1 MSKIKSKSLPFYE
14 FDKII
19 IYVVI
24 FLKSSELVNSFW
36 QLVVMARRTL
46 HFKSSTILHMIVF
59 LKNLSKAELIHDIVK
74 KFKYR
79 SELMDKIS

>member
-24 FLKSSELVNSFW
+24 FARSSELVNSFW
-36 QLVVMARRTL
+36 QLVVLATHMF
-46 HFKSSTILHMIVF
+46 HFKSTTILHMIVF
-59 LKNLSKAELIHDIVK
+59 LKNLSKDESIQDTVK
-74 KFKYR
+74 KFNY
-79 SELMDKIS
+79 

>member
-14 FDKII
+14 FDKIV

-36 QLVVMARRTL
+36 KLVFMARRTL

-59 LKNLSKAELIHDIVK
+59 LKNLSKDELIQDINK
-74 KFKYR
+74 K
-79 SELMDKIS
+79 SNHQSQLMDKIS